1 MVWIQYTLG
10 NYPKRL
16 LLALLLLTGITTYAQ
31 QEKSVLSLPAN
42 SGAVIRQN
50 QFFIQEV
57 EDKRK
62 NPGASLGRII
72 MAGKESPLSLP
83 KSIENELFAYW
94 SKAVPRREGAYLPL
108 YITVKDLQISEKRM
122 APNKVNGEGKLT
134 VTFRW
139 YRNMESVELTNFQTS
154 VNYSR
159 PEREYDHARLVSQ
172 MLDQAILHFQKWLV
186 ANNGKSPALARKL
199 ILRFKEITGKNN
211 GDTVF
216 YSPKRPLI
224 WDDFRGKGRPGS
236 RYAAA
241 VFTSFAYEGKSF
253 PEGLDLV
260 LEIGLKTYMVK
271 SMSWGNANA
280 RNANTIGHE
289 QLHFD
294 ITRLVVERF
303 KERLKKAD
311 LTIEDFD
318 SELQYQ
324 FLEAYREMNID
335 QENYDNETGHG
346 INTGAQAKWE
356 RKVNTE
362 IERIYSVQ

>member
-10 NYPKRL
+10 NSLFCFL
-16 LLALLLLTGITTYAQ
+16 LPILLFVCDYGHTQ
-31 QEKSVLSLPAN
+31 QEKSVLYLPKQSSSL
-42 SGAVIRQN
+42 VKQN

-62 NPGASLGRII
+62 NPGPALGTII
-72 MAGKESPLSLP
+72 EFGRETPLYLP
-83 KSIENELFAYW
+83 KSAERELFNYW
-94 SKAVPRREGAYLPL
+94 SNAAPQRDLAYLPL
-108 YITVKDLQISEKRM
+108 YVTVKELQLIEKRM
-122 APNKVNGEGKLT
+122 GPNKVNGVAKLT

-139 YRNMESVELTNFQTS
+139 YRNMQPVELTNFQTS
-154 VNYSR
+154 VSYGR
-159 PEREYDHARLVSQ
+159 PEKDYDHAKLVGQ
-172 MLDQAILHFQKWLV
+172 MLDQAIIHFHKWM
-186 ANNGKSPALARKL
+186 ASNTGKSPALARHL
-199 ILRFKEITGKNN
+199 ILKFKEISGKND

-253 PEGLDLV
+253 PQGADLV
-260 LEIGLKTYMVK
+260 LEIGLKTFMVK
-271 SMSWGNANA
+271 SMSWGNTNA
-280 RNANTIGHE
+280 RNANTISHE

-303 KERLKKAD
+303 KDRLKKAD

-324 FLEAYREMNID
+324 FLEAYREMNTD
-335 QENYDNETGHG
+335 QEDYDNETGHG
-346 INTGAQAKWE
+346 INGVQQERWE
-356 RKVNTE
+356 RKIAAE
-362 IERIYSVQ
+362 IARIYSTQ